1 MSKLY
6 FYFNVL
12 MIAIY
17 AIMSIFL
24 IFAHQIELLPLPQQK
39 WLGGVLLIYAVYRT
53 VVLYKKK
60 NIKGEE

>member
-24 IFAHQIELLPLPQQK
+24 IFAKQIELLPQPQQK
-39 WLGGVLLIYAVYRT
+39 WLGGVLFIYAVFRA
-53 VVLYKKK
+53 VVLYRKK
-60 NIKGEE
+60 NIKSEE

>member
-1 MSKLY
+1 
-6 FYFNVL
+6 

-24 IFAHQIELLPLPQQK
+24 IFATQIELLPQPQQK

-53 VVLYKKK
+53 VVLYKRK

>member
-24 IFAHQIELLPLPQQK
+24 IFANQIELIPQPQQK
-39 WLGGVLLIYAVYRT
+39 WLGGVLLIYAVFRA
-53 VVLYKKK
+53 VVLYRKK
-60 NIKGEE
+60 NIKSEE